1 MKYTIF
7 LLIITFP
14 LLSCSKNDSSNNSTS
29 SLNSTENTVKGK
41 WFLKSKSDSTYVNGS
56 LTAST
61 NTYTS
66 FQGTPYIELLTSKS
80 NTSALGGTNAKDAK
94 DAGTNLG
101 SVDLGAPIAIT
112 GNGFWYY
119 DETAKM
125 FNWGGLN
132 LQPVK
137 ATSSELIL
145 KFTYGNNNQVG
156 YNITWKYLR

>member
-7 LLIITFP
+7 LLIITLT
-14 LLSCSKNDSSNNSTS
+14 LLSCSKNDSTSNTTS

-61 NTYTS
+61 STYTS
-66 FQGTPYIELLTSKS
+66 FQGTPYIELLATKS

-101 SVDLGAPIAIT
+101 DVNLGAPISVTA
-112 GNGFWYY
+112 NGYWYY

-125 FNWGGLN
+125 FNWGGIN
-132 LQPVK
+132 LLPVI
-137 ATSSELIL
+137 ATSNELVL
-145 KFTYGNNNQVG
+145 KFKYGNNSQVG
-156 YNITWKYLR
+156 YNITWKYQR